1 MEGLA
6 VVHAKIGV
14 FFPPSRAAN
23 VKQGVHDIRIGIR
36 ILAGLT
42 PYFDVNLTA
51 KLLIFSPSPGML
63 LEGKV
68 NKVEKDYIGVVVLVL
83 FNAAIGV
90 SDIREDLYY
99 NGSPNGREWGKF
111 KTLRKKEMCASQMA
125 PRILMAQEG
134 NTRKKQTRFILLMI
148 FIQKKEEERVCE

>member
-23 VKQGVHDIRIGIR
+23 VKQGVHEIRIGIR

-42 PYFDVNLTA
+42 PYFHVNLTA

-90 SDIREDLYY
+90 ICTTMEAPMAE
-99 NGSPNGREWGKF
+99 NGESSRRYVK
-111 KTLRKKEMCASQMA
+111 RCAHLKWHPA
-125 PRILMAQEG
+125 
-134 NTRKKQTRFILLMI
+134 F
-148 FIQKKEEERVCE
+148 